1 MGLMHVFEAGLYI
14 LCGHFTNCSLFSD
27 IVYLC
32 VRFIRLTLGVVL
44 VAASIFWDCLS
55 FASITMEENDKN
67 GVSSINV
74 SEQNDAVARD
84 DAKRGAA
91 TLEKQTRTRRLF
103 STPQLFAFSL
113 VYLGT
118 WYSIAT

>member
-1 MGLMHVFEAGLYI
+1 MGLMHVLEAGL
-14 LCGHFTNCSLFSD
+14 LHPLWHFTNCSLFSD
-27 IVYLC
+27 TVYLC
-32 VRFIRLTLGVVL
+32 VRFTRLTLEVVP
-44 VAASIFWDCLS
+44 VAASKFWGCLT
-55 FASITMEENDKN
+55 FVSITMEEKDKN
-67 GVSSINV
+67 EVSSINV